1 MNGTGGIL
9 LALNS
14 ELFDDDI
21 IKHIMLVSL

>member
-1 MNGTGGIL
+1 MNGMGGIL

-14 ELFDDDI
+14 ELFGDDI